1 MEDFMQVEFGEML
14 LRSSLTFFILL
25 VLARIL
31 GKKQLGHLTFF
42 NYITGITIGS
52 FAADIAGEGET
63 PYFNGLVSLIW
74 WSVLTIGI
82 EYISM
87 KSGKARVVLDGEP
100 TILVKEGQILRSAL
114 RNTRLNIDDLSMLL
128 REKNVFSFQEVH
140 YAILEPNGQISVL
153 KKEYE
158 QTVTRADLDIPTPE
172 FTFLPTEIISD
183 GKIVKRNLQELNLT
197 EQWVHDELKKHGI
210 ENVHE
215 VFYAEIIKDGS
226 LFINK

>member
-1 MEDFMQVEFGEML
+1 MEDLMHVEFGKMML
-14 LRSSLTFFILL
+14 RASLTFFILL
-25 VLARIL
+25 VLARVL

-52 FAADIAGEGET
+52 FAANIAGESRT
-63 PYFNGLVSLIW
+63 LFLNGLVSLIW
-74 WSVLTIGI
+74 WSVLTIVI
-82 EYISM
+82 EYISL
-87 KSGKARVVLDGEP
+87 KSGKARVVLDGQP
-100 TILVKEGQILRSAL
+100 TILVKEGQILKSAL
-114 RNTRLNIDDLSMLL
+114 RKTRVNIDDLSMLL

-158 QTVTRADLDIPTPE
+158 QTVTRADLDIPTPD
-172 FTFLPTEIISD
+172 FVYLPTEIISD

-197 EQWVHDELKKHGI
+197 EQWLQDELKKHGI

-215 VFYAEIIKDGS
+215 VFYAEIKKDGS